1 MRQFVQKHSIKF
13 GTALM
18 LVLTSLMTKAQ
29 DKIDIDKEEVASWL
43 ERNWI
48 WVVAGVLLIILIA
61 MMGRRRTTTATRGGL
76 RKTTTVIKD
85 ADGHTKSVTTTE
97 EPL

>member
-48 WVVAGVLLIILIA
+48 WVVAGVVLIILIA
-61 MMGRRRTTTATRGGL
+61 MLGRRRTTTNTRGGF
-76 RKTTTVIKD
+76 RKTTTVVKD

>member
-1 MRQFVQKHSIKF
+1 MRQFVKKQSIKF

-18 LVLTSLMTKAQ
+18 LVLASLMTKAQ

-43 ERNWI
+43 ERNWM
-48 WVVAGVLLIILIA
+48 WVVAGVVLLILIA
-61 MMGRRRTTTATRGGL
+61 MLGRKRTTTRGGL
-76 RKTTTVIKD
+76 RKTTTVVKD

>member
-1 MRQFVQKHSIKF
+1 MRQFVKQQSIKF

-18 LVLTSLMTKAQ
+18 LVLTTLVAKAQ

-43 ERNWI
+43 ERNWM
-48 WVVAGVLLIILIA
+48 WVVGGIVLLIIIA
-61 MMGRRRTTTATRGGL
+61 MLGRRRRTATTRGGM

-85 ADGHTKSVTTTE
+85 ADGQTKSVTTTE
-97 EPL
+97 EPI

>member
-1 MRQFVQKHSIKF
+1 MRQFVKQQSIKF

-18 LVLTSLMTKAQ
+18 LVLTSLIAKAQ
-29 DKIDIDKEEVASWL
+29 DKIDINKEEVASWL
-43 ERNWI
+43 ERNWL
-48 WVVAGVLLIILIA
+48 WVVAGVVLIILIA
-61 MMGRRRTTTATRGGL
+61 MIGRRRTTVTRGGL

-85 ADGHTKSVTTTE
+85 TDGHTKSVTTTE

>member
-1 MRQFVQKHSIKF
+1 MRQFVKKQSIKF

-18 LVLTSLMTKAQ
+18 LVLASLMTKAQ

-43 ERNWI
+43 ERNWM
-48 WVVAGVLLIILIA
+48 WVVAGVVLLILVA
-61 MMGRRRTTTATRGGL
+61 MLGRRRTTHRGGL
-76 RKTTTVIKD
+76 RKTTTVVKD

>member
-1 MRQFVQKHSIKF
+1 MRQFVKQQSIKF

-18 LVLTSLMTKAQ
+18 LVLTSLMAKAQ
-29 DKIDIDKEEVASWL
+29 DKIDINKEEVASWL

-48 WVVAGVLLIILIA
+48 WVVAGVVLIILIA
-61 MMGRRRTTTATRGGL
+61 MIGRRRTTTTRGGL

>member
-1 MRQFVQKHSIKF
+1 MRQFVKQQSIKF

-18 LVLTSLMTKAQ
+18 LVLASLMAKAQ
-29 DKIDIDKEEVASWL
+29 DKIDINKEEVATWL